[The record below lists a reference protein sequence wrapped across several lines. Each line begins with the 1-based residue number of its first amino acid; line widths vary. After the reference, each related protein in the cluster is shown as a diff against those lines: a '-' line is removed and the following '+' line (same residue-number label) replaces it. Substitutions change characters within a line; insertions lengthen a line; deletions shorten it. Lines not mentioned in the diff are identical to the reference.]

1 MKRIL
6 ILYAK
11 YGGGHLSAANSIQTY
26 IEDHYF
32 YNSEVKSID
41 CVEYVRPFL
50 SNVTTDAYKEMAK
63 NIPKLWKKIYYGSK
77 KGLLLHMSNKLNVNM
92 AKKLHK
98 LFKEYLP
105 DLVISTHPFGTQMVS
120 YLKERKIINCELATI
135 MTDFTP
141 HEQWLVG
148 KEYGDYFF
156 VSNDKMKQDLINT
169 YHIPADKVFATG
181 IPLANTFSYPFYD
194 DETYKNYRLNKNK
207 KIILFFGGGEFGL
220 GQKRTVEVLQSL
232 AKHLDKYQIVAIS
245 GKNKKMNDEFLK
257 LYDKIQNED
266 LHILKYTNDVPDLMH
281 ISSLV
286 VTKPGGLTSSESLA
300 SNLPMLITN
309 PIPGQE
315 EENARFLEDSGAAI
329 WIKKDDNID
338 EIINNILNDENKLEE
353 MKQKSKLIAK
363 PNSTMDIC
371 QTILGK
377 IC

>member
-32 YNSEVKSID
+32 FNSEVKSID
-41 CVEYVRPFL
+41 CVEYTHPIL
-50 SNVTTDAYKEMAK
+50 SNLTTNAYKNMAK
-63 NIPKLWKKIYYGSK
+63 KTPRLWKKIYYGSK
-77 KGLLLHMSNKLNVNM
+77 KGLLSDISSKFNKQM
-92 AKKLHK
+92 AQKIHD
-98 LFKEYLP
+98 LFRKYLP
-105 DLVISTHPFGTQMVS
+105 DLVISTHPFATQMTS
-120 YLKERKIINCELATI
+120 YLISKKHIDCELATV
-135 MTDFTP
+135 MTDFAP
-141 HEQWLVG
+141 HDQWLVG
-148 KEYGDYFF
+148 KENCKYFF
-156 VSNDKMKQDLINT
+156 VSNDKMRQTLIDSYN
-169 YHIPADKVFATG
+169 IPPEKVFATG

-194 DETYKNYRLNKNK
+194 DETYNNYRLNKDK
-207 KIILFFGGGEFGL
+207 EIILFFGGGEFGL
-220 GQKRTVEVLQSL
+220 GQKRTVQVLQSL
-232 AKHLDKYQIVAIS
+232 TNHLDKYQIIAIS

-257 LYDKIQNED
+257 LYEKIQNPD

-300 SNLPMLITN
+300 SNLPMLITS

-315 EENARFLEDSGAAI
+315 EENAEFLENSGVAV
-329 WIKKDDNID
+329 WLKNDDNID
-338 EIINNILNDENKLEE
+338 EVISDLLNNKDKLQE
-353 MKQKSKLIAK
+353 MKEKSKLIAK

-371 QTILGK
+371 QILLGK